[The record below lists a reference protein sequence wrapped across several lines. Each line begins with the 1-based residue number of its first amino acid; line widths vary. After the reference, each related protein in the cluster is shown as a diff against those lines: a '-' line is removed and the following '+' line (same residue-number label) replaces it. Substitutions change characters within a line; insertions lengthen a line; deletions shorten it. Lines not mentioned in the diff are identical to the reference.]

1 MFSGQHGGEASTQH
15 SPVSTYCSYTF
26 HGWQNNIDVAVKKMA
41 MKLSKIAISENYT
54 SVRHHAVKAKVNFHN
69 GTEAFL

>member
-15 SPVSTYCSYTF
+15 SAGYTYCSYTF

-41 MKLSKIAISENYT
+41 IKLSKIAISENYT
-54 SVRHHAVKAKVNFHN
+54 SVRHQTVKAKVNFRI
-69 GTEAFL
+69 GTKAVL